1 MFWPYPIFTG
11 FEENNENSKTRS
23 TQLPTY
29 PSMILWLQRFSC
41 RFSHRNRCVDQRPW
55 WTAAVTDGLWWPP
68 SFNHRLL
75 PGHNPRE
82 RWDLYPLC
90 TQKCWLGLGKTTVYL
105 SISTWSDLLRLLFFV
120 EKSVEPLSWPW
131 PSWIYIYILGKVFGA
146 RDWLIEN
153 PKNSRTYEGQE
164 LPSTWNNHLLNLFGT
179 QTADRRIGRILLTGL
194 FEAGSYVQLPC
205 CQPWHF
211 RISIITL
218 KPKVHDLSTLKWRSD
233 KVCSS
238 FGQPQFI
245 HFVWR
250 RNGLRAR
257 CCDCVSYYC

>member
-1 MFWPYPIFTG
+1 MRWPKALVNSSCDRWIVVTSIFQPSAATRTQSARKMRPIPTMYPKMLVRIG
-11 FEENNENSKTRS
+11 ENHGISVNFNMVGLVKVVVFCWE
-23 TQLPTY
+23 
-29 PSMILWLQRFSC
+29 IC
-41 RFSHRNRCVDQRPW
+41 
-55 WTAAVTDGLWWPP
+55 WTFKLAMALMD
-68 SFNHRLL
+68 
-75 PGHNPRE
+75 
-82 RWDLYPLC
+82 
-90 TQKCWLGLGKTTVYL
+90 
-105 SISTWSDLLRLLFFV
+105 
-120 EKSVEPLSWPW
+120 
-131 PSWIYIYILGKVFGA
+131 IYIYILGKVFGA